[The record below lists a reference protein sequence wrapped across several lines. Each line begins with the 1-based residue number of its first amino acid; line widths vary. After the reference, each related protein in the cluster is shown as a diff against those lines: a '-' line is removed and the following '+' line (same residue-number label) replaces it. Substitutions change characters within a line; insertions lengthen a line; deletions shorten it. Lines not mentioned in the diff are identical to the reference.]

1 MVVGRCFGLDAR
13 CLKIRNSA
21 TFREPVSA
29 DNKPIRIGDVGF
41 IRRGQFH
48 LLFHA
53 GSSLGEVQL
62 GDDVPSTFIP
72 LIIGKTA
79 FRDPRPP
86 DCLHTGA
93 VEAYGAGLGVT
104 VPTPLYVL
112 SLGLS
117 SAYLKS
123 VPPRLLEPGVQ
134 FSFKL
139 TGHHGAA
146 LRTRY
151 PTYMEDARSESTFE
165 RYVKRHYESWVA
177 FARDKECGND
187 VRPIL
192 VTGFDMTK
200 DFAMLAYSNKGI
212 SLEFGSEIEVPMFA
226 SASASIIVTRH
237 TECSPHLK
245 CGPQPWG
252 LPLTQL
258 AIDFPSSQSPDP
270 RAIPSGFDQ
279 CVFVR
284 YYTARLRKWMP
295 PKVLRG
301 GAGPHDLG
309 SGDDRGSAFP
319 ELMIQSDADE
329 STTDEDLGGQSDFA
343 TDDTDDTDS
352 ESVIVVRNAPY
363 VWFSSCPFVC
373 TLTFALA

>member
-1 MVVGRCFGLDAR
+1 MIG
-13 CLKIRNSA
+13 IST

-48 LLFHA
+48 LLFYA

-62 GDDVPSTFIP
+62 GEDVPSTFRP
-72 LIIGKTA
+72 LVIGKTA

-86 DCLHTGA
+86 DCLHSGA
-93 VEAYGAGLGVT
+93 VEAYGAGLGIT
-104 VPTPLYVL
+104 MPTPLYVL

-117 SAYLKS
+117 PVYLKC
-123 VPPRLLEPGVQ
+123 VPLRSLEPGVQ

-139 TGHHGAA
+139 TGNHGAA

-151 PTYMEDARSESTFE
+151 PTYMEDARSESTFG

-177 FARDKECGND
+177 FARDKECGDD

-192 VTGFDMTK
+192 VSGFDMTK

-212 SLEFGSEIEVPMFA
+212 SLEFGSEIDVAMFA
-226 SASASIIVTRH
+226 SASASITVTRH

-252 LPLTQL
+252 LPPTRQ
-258 AIDFPSSQSPDP
+258 AIDFPSSQLADP
-270 RAIPSGFDQ
+270 RAIPTEFNQ
-279 CVFVR
+279 CVFIR

-295 PKVLRG
+295 PKVIRG

-309 SGDDRGSAFP
+309 SGDNRGGAFP
-319 ELMIQSDADE
+319 ELMAQSDADE
-329 STTDEDLGGQSDFA
+329 PTTSMDEDLGDQSDLV
-343 TDDTDDTDS
+343 TDDGDS
-352 ESVIVVRNAPY
+352 ESIIVIRNAPY
-363 VWFSSCPFVC
+363 V
-373 TLTFALA
+373 

>member
-1 MVVGRCFGLDAR
+1 MRPYGNGTFFSALTHEY
-13 CLKIRNSA
+13 LKIRDSV

-48 LLFHA
+48 LLFYA
-53 GSSLGEVQL
+53 GSSLEEVQL
-62 GDDVPSTFIP
+62 GDDVPSKFSP
-72 LIIGKTA
+72 LTIGKTA

-86 DCLHTGA
+86 DCLHSGA
-93 VEAYGAGLGVT
+93 VEAYGAELGVT
-104 VPTPLYVL
+104 VPTPSYVL
-112 SLGLS
+112 SLGIS
-117 SAYLKS
+117 SGFLKS
-123 VPPRLLEPGVQ
+123 EPPSTLEVGLK

-165 RYVKRHYESWVA
+165 RYVKRHYESWVT
-177 FARDKECGND
+177 FARDKECGDD

-212 SLEFGSEIEVPMFA
+212 SLEFGSEIDVPMFA
-226 SASASIIVTRH
+226 SASASITVTRH

-252 LPLTQL
+252 LPTTRL

-270 RAIPSGFDQ
+270 RAIPSEFDQ
-279 CVFVR
+279 CVFIR

-295 PKVLRG
+295 PKVLRA

-309 SGDDRGSAFP
+309 SGDNGGDAFP
-319 ELMIQSDADE
+319 ELMVESDADE
-329 STTDEDLGGQSDFA
+329 PTTSTDEDLGGQSDLA
-343 TDDTDDTDS
+343 TDDTDS
-352 ESVIVVRNAPY
+352 ESIIVVRNAPY
-363 VWFSSCPFVC
+363 V
-373 TLTFALA
+373 